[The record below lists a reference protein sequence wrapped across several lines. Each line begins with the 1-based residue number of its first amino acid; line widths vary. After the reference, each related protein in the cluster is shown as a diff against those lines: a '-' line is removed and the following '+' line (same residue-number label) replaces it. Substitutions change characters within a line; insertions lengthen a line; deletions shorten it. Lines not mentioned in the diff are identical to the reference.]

1 MKTRKIGIT
10 ILLFLLVYFI
20 NENKKIIVEENMN
33 KVVQTEK
40 EKEYITYEEFNKKYS
55 YYDTRNEFLNQSNS
69 EVISKYIYEKEKK
82 LEKISDSK
90 GILQMRKILKD
101 FSTDEE
107 KIIQMIKIM
116 TGAKKEENETMEILN
131 NYITSSF
138 SDELREG
145 GMGILKNFD
154 LIDNDEKYYLNL
166 LEKNFT
172 EEEIRLFFDIY
183 YYNPEFEIYDIEGH
197 YDLKKVDKVISEVEK
212 IKGITDEERS
222 RREMSLY
229 IPTFKNEYK
238 EYYENIYVL
247 KDNRIIVTKNK
258 NRPQK
263 EIKIKDYKKVDI
275 SMYKG
280 ILYIYDDNK
289 IYEYSLDN
297 LEIIKIIDLEK
308 ENII

>member
-20 NENKKIIVEENMN
+20 NENKKIIVGENMN
-33 KVVQTEK
+33 KVVQIEK
-40 EKEYITYEEFNKKYS
+40 EKKYITYEEFNKKYS

>member
-20 NENKKIIVEENMN
+20 NENKKIIVGENMN

-40 EKEYITYEEFNKKYS
+40 EKKYITYEEFNKKYS
-55 YYDTRNEFLNQSNS
+55 YYDTKNEFLNQSNS
-69 EVISKYIYEKEKK
+69 EVISKYISEKEKK

-90 GILQMRKILKD
+90 GILQMKKILED

-131 NYITSSF
+131 NYIISSF
-138 SDELREG
+138 GDELREG

-166 LEKNFT
+166 LENNFT

-197 YDLKKVDKVISEVEK
+197 YGLKKVDKVISEVEK

-238 EYYENIYVL
+238 EYYEDIYVL
-247 KDNRIIVTKNK
+247 KDNRIIITENK

>member
-55 YYDTRNEFLNQSNS
+55 YYDTRNIFLNQSDS

-90 GILQMRKILKD
+90 GMLQMRKILKN

-116 TGAKKEENETMEILN
+116 TGAKKEENETMEVLN
-131 NYITSSF
+131 NYIISSF

-197 YDLKKVDKVISEVEK
+197 YGLKKVDKVISEVEK

-229 IPTFKNEYK
+229 IPIFENEYK
-238 EYYENIYVL
+238 KYYEDIYVL

-258 NRPQK
+258 NRSQK
-263 EIKIKDYKKVDI
+263 ET
-275 SMYKG
+275 
-280 ILYIYDDNK
+280 
-289 IYEYSLDN
+289 
-297 LEIIKIIDLEK
+297 
-308 ENII
+308 

>member
-20 NENKKIIVEENMN
+20 NENKKIIVGENMN
-33 KVVQTEK
+33 KVVQIEK
-40 EKEYITYEEFNKKYS
+40 EKKYITYEEFNKKYS

-90 GILQMRKILKD
+90 GMLQMRKILKN

-197 YDLKKVDKVISEVEK
+197 YGLKKVDKVISEVEK

>member
-1 MKTRKIGIT
+1 
-10 ILLFLLVYFI
+10 
-20 NENKKIIVEENMN
+20 MN
-33 KVVQTEK
+33 KVVQIEK
-40 EKEYITYEEFNKKYS
+40 EKKYITYEEFNKKYS

-90 GILQMRKILKD
+90 GMLQMRKILKN

-197 YDLKKVDKVISEVEK
+197 YGLKKVDKVISEVEK

>member
-20 NENKKIIVEENMN
+20 NENKKIIVGENMN
-33 KVVQTEK
+33 KVVQIEK
-40 EKEYITYEEFNKKYS
+40 EKKYITYEEFNKKYS

-116 TGAKKEENETMEILN
+116 TGAKKEENETMEVLN
-131 NYITSSF
+131 NYIISSF

>member
-55 YYDTRNEFLNQSNS
+55 YYDTRNIFLNQSDS

-90 GILQMRKILKD
+90 GMLQMRKILKN

-116 TGAKKEENETMEILN
+116 TGAKKEENETMEVLN
-131 NYITSSF
+131 NYIISSF

-197 YDLKKVDKVISEVEK
+197 YGLKKVDKVISEVEK

-229 IPTFKNEYK
+229 IPIFENEYK
-238 EYYENIYVL
+238 KYYEDIYVL

-258 NRPQK
+258 NRSQK

-308 ENII
+308 ESII

>member
-20 NENKKIIVEENMN
+20 NENKKIIVGENMN

-40 EKEYITYEEFNKKYS
+40 EKKYITYEEFNKKYS

>member
-55 YYDTRNEFLNQSNS
+55 YYDTRNIFLNQSDS

-90 GILQMRKILKD
+90 GMLQMRKILKN

-116 TGAKKEENETMEILN
+116 TGAKKEENETMEVLN
-131 NYITSSF
+131 NYIISSF

-197 YDLKKVDKVISEVEK
+197 YGLKKVDNVIYEVEK

-229 IPTFKNEYK
+229 IPIFENEYK
-238 EYYENIYVL
+238 KYYEDIYVL

-258 NRPQK
+258 NRSQK

-308 ENII
+308 ESII

>member
-20 NENKKIIVEENMN
+20 NENKKIIVGENMN
-33 KVVQTEK
+33 KVVQIEK
-40 EKEYITYEEFNKKYS
+40 EKKYITYEEFNKKYS

-90 GILQMRKILKD
+90 GMLQMRKILKN

>member
-55 YYDTRNEFLNQSNS
+55 YYDTRNIFLNQSDS

-90 GILQMRKILKD
+90 GMLQMRKILKN

-116 TGAKKEENETMEILN
+116 TGAKNVENETMEVLN
-131 NYITSSF
+131 NYIISSF

-197 YDLKKVDKVISEVEK
+197 YGLKKVDNVIYEVEK

-229 IPTFKNEYK
+229 IPIFENEYK
-238 EYYENIYVL
+238 KYYEDIYVL

-258 NRPQK
+258 NRSQK

-308 ENII
+308 ESII

>member
-20 NENKKIIVEENMN
+20 NENKKIIVGENMN

-40 EKEYITYEEFNKKYS
+40 EKKYITYEEFNKKYS
-55 YYDTRNEFLNQSNS
+55 YYDTRNIFLNQSDS
-69 EVISKYIYEKEKK
+69 EVISKYISEKEKK

-90 GILQMRKILKD
+90 GMLQMRKILKN

-131 NYITSSF
+131 NYIISSF
-138 SDELREG
+138 GDELREG

-166 LEKNFT
+166 LENNFT

-183 YYNPEFEIYDIEGH
+183 YYNPEFEIYDIEG
-197 YDLKKVDKVISEVEK
+197 YYGLKKVDKVISEVEK

-247 KDNRIIVTKNK
+247 KDNRIIITKNK